1 MTSLVAYHGPLAFTA
16 LCFYTVFLV
25 NVLDQGSQY
34 PGVLKDL
41 RGTGLVRESVV
52 LAAHEIDGPLVL
64 VVQRLVGNGNGES
77 MATVFAVPSVIPQ
90 FSYVKGLVDEEAF
103 QVQNDTKVV
112 LEHDHG

>member
-1 MTSLVAYHGPLAFTA
+1 MTSLVAHHGALAFTA
-16 LCFYTVFLV
+16 RDVHVV
-25 NVLDQGSQY
+25 NVRDQLSQH
-34 PGVLKDL
+34 PRVWD
-41 RGTGLVRESVV
+41 GLVRESVD
-52 LAAHEIDGPLVL
+52 LAAHEIDGPPVL

-77 MATVFAVPSVIPQ
+77 MAPVFTVPSVIPQ